1 MTKRLQ
7 GQILEQL
14 NGLPADQ
21 QKRVL
26 DFARALA
33 LSAPVGVPGR
43 ELVRFGG
50 VIPREALEQISS
62 AIEEGCE
69 RIDADGW

>member
-1 MTKRLQ
+1 MTEPLQ

-14 NGLPADQ
+14 NGMPDDQ
-21 QKRVL
+21 RRLVL

-33 LSAPVGVPGR
+33 KYYPSGIPGKD
-43 ELVRFGG
+43 LLCFGG
-50 VIPREALEQISS
+50 LIPQEDLKQMSA

-69 RIDADGW
+69 GVDAHEW